1 MFQLRI
7 YTLRSARALE
17 RYATVH
23 WARHVPSL
31 ATFRVTTHGIWTR
44 RGDDDHRLIALLSY
58 PDSADVEVL
67 TRDFMASSEF
77 AADMDG
83 FDPQDIVAVD
93 SMRLDPDSVGA
104 VRRKDRRLPPAARRF
119 ISFLTTSGAEVL
131 RGG

>member
-7 YTLRSARALE
+7 YTLRSTQALE

-31 ATFRVTTHGIWTR
+31 AAFGVTTHGIWTQ
-44 RGDDDHRLIALLSY
+44 RGDGEHRLVALVSY
-58 PDSADVEVL
+58 PDGADVEAL
-67 TRDFMASSEF
+67 TRDFMASPEF

-93 SMRLDPDSVGA
+93 SMQL
-104 VRRKDRRLPPAARRF
+104 KAARPSPVR
-119 ISFLTTSGAEVL
+119 
-131 RGG
+131 